1 MQLKH
6 LFSKLSKIYFERIKL
21 IGMMSNWM
29 ILKVIFNEGGIKI
42 VKMRD
47 RQKLSIKKEGKGR
60 GTLSSDVTL

>member
-1 MQLKH
+1 
-6 LFSKLSKIYFERIKL
+6 
-21 IGMMSNWM
+21 MSNWM